1 MSDFFA
7 SKCGTRAYQD
17 SITPQTGSVI
27 GNTSRGIFIKTENKR
42 IVFLSSE
49 PYINPL
55 NINLEPYL
63 EILQDV
69 VLNES
74 TTFGGGCVS
83 FPSLEITIRV
93 PLESV
98 VQTPSPALG
107 KKPKTDQ
114 FFESVVQ
121 TPSPALGKKPKT
133 DQFFFLDSVT
143 RELWNHSNPT
153 EYISAIHYLM
163 DNEVEGITDESA
175 LSRFIS
181 IKNAAAKKNL
191 SKLISLLISFL
202 GDGPGLT
209 PSGDD
214 LVIGFLLA
222 MNRWNPRAWTP
233 SLLEILYS
241 DLSTAA
247 GKNTTTL
254 SANMIELAASGDA
267 DERLIISLDSIFT
280 GEKNPGET
288 TEMLRSYGSSS
299 GIDTFCGMVLTMK

>member
-55 NINLEPYL
+55 NINLEPYP
-63 EILQDV
+63 EILRDV

-114 FFESVVQ
+114 FF
-121 TPSPALGKKPKT
+121 
-133 DQFFFLDSVT
+133 FLDSVT
-143 RELWNHSNPT
+143 RKLWNHSNPT

-163 DNEVEGITDESA
+163 DNEVEGIKDESA

-191 SKLISLLISFL
+191 SKLIPLLISFL

-233 SLLEILYS
+233 SLLEILNA

>member
-55 NINLEPYL
+55 NINLEPYP
-63 EILQDV
+63 EILRDIG
-69 VLNES
+69 LNES
-74 TTFGGGCVS
+74 TTFGGECVS
-83 FPSLEITIRV
+83 FPSLEISIRV
-93 PLESV
+93 PL
-98 VQTPSPALG
+98 
-107 KKPKTDQ
+107 
-114 FFESVVQ
+114 ESVVQ

-191 SKLISLLISFL
+191 SELIPLLISFL

-233 SLLEILYS
+233 FLLENLNA
-241 DLSTAA
+241 DLSSAA

-254 SANMIELAASGDA
+254 SANMIELTASGDA

-288 TEMLRSYGSSS
+288 AEKLRSYGSSS
-299 GIDTFCGMVLTMK
+299 GIDTFCGMALLIK